1 MFDSKSTKLV
11 FVSTDSIGCRQ
22 KVSHVVK
29 LVKADLIRAQNTLQ
43 KLFAPRQSAENFVA
57 RKRNVKKE
65 ANGNVGKATTN
76 ELRKKHQL
84 IVVNPNSVILCW
96 SKKKFTTK
104 KIIKVNNFNLINLNF
119 KQKI

>member
-104 KIIKVNNFNLINLNF
+104 KIIKVNNFNLINF
-119 KQKI
+119 KF